1 MASRRSAWQVT
12 RSVME
17 YGHLRHRLGS
27 VRAFESFVSG
37 NLVTL
42 LHDGEQAFPS
52 MLEAIEEARSE
63 ILLEMYWFG
72 SDHTG
77 TAFANAL
84 AEKARAGVLVRIV
97 YDAVGSWETSRAL
110 FDQMRDAGCEV
121 EEYGPIAPWRRRFRV
136 DFLNHR
142 NHRKMLIIDRRVGF
156 TGGVNLGDPWAPVD
170 QGGEGWRD
178 DMVRIEGPA
187 VEQMRAIFK
196 DGWKRVIDPNIPNR
210 PSIVPPAGDDFPD
223 DASSKVRVLANH
235 YFGERRAIRRAY
247 LEQIRSAKRSV
258 YITNSYFV
266 PDFRIRRALSQAAQS
281 GVDVRVVL
289 PAKTDVPAVYYAAR
303 NLYGLLL
310 ESGIRLYEWQGRVLH
325 AKTAVIDANW
335 CTIGTYNLD
344 YRSFRFNLEVTAA
357 IEDEEVGAAME
368 KRFFE
373 DLAHA
378 PAVDLVAWR
387 RRPMRD
393 RLVENF
399 FYRFRKM
406 L

>member
-1 MASRRSAWQVT
+1 M
-12 RSVME
+12 
-17 YGHLRHRLGS
+17 
-27 VRAFESFVSG
+27 VSG

-84 AEKARAGVLVRIV
+84 AERARDGVVVRIV
-97 YDAVGSWETSRAL
+97 YDSLGSWETSRSL
-110 FDQMRDAGCEV
+110 FDRLREAGCDVQEF
-121 EEYGPIAPWRRRFRV
+121 GPIAPWRRQFRIGV
-136 DFLNHR
+136 VNHR
-142 NHRKMLIIDRRVGF
+142 NHRKMLIVDRRVGF
-156 TGGVNLGDPWAPVD
+156 TGGVNLGDPWAPVEE
-170 QGGEGWRD
+170 GGQGWRD

-196 DGWKRVIDPNIPNR
+196 NGWKRVIEPASPSR
-210 PSIVPPAGDDFPD
+210 PSMAPPAADEFPD
-223 DASSKVRVLANH
+223 DANSKVRVLANH

-247 LEQIRSAKRSV
+247 LERIRSAKRSV

-281 GVDVRVVL
+281 GVDVRVIL
-289 PAKTDVPAVYYAAR
+289 PARTDVPAVYYAAR

-325 AKTAVIDANW
+325 AKTAVIDGMW
-335 CTIGTYNLD
+335 STIGTYNLD
-344 YRSFRFNLEVTAA
+344 YRSWRFNLEVTAA
-357 IEDEEVGAAME
+357 IEDEHFGHAME
-368 KRFFE
+368 KRFFADLE
-373 DLAHA
+373 HAPSVDLA
-378 PAVDLVAWR
+378 AWR
-387 RRPMRD
+387 KRPFKD